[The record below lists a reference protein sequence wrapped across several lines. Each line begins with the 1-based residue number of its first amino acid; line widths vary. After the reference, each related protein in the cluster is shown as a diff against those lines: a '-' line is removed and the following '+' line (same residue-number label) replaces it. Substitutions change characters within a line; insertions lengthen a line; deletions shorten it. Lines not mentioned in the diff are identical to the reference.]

1 MKIHRWREPELM
13 RRQRANVIDDF
24 LEQNRQLLIE
34 LQFSLLSVLRD
45 D

>member
-1 MKIHRWREPELM
+1 M